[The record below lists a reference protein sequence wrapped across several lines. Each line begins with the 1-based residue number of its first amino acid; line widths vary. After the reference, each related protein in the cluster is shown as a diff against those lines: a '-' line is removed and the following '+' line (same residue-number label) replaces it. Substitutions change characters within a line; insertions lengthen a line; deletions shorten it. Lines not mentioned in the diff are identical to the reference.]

1 MRVRLLAIALWLA
14 LSPSW
19 PALVLAQQNF
29 DFHPPAASVADPSTP
44 GVMRDLAER
53 ILPVYQ
59 EDNPERYLANLSVLQ
74 LVAGNYTA
82 AYESRQSLGD
92 RRRSADAGKPVN
104 RVLILDLF
112 ARARAIE
119 ATDRLTFAQA
129 YAQAY
134 KAAVPKL
141 NDLDAYT
148 LMSWLATPPA
158 WFQDPAQR
166 LFDQAR
172 SKGKLSLP
180 EAMEL
185 MQAYL
190 NFDAYRNFGPIV
202 AALDTEDEQRRYA
215 TEDNVL
221 IKTRDGV
228 SIAAM
233 LVRPKETQAKL
244 PTLFE
249 FTPYVTPGYAREA
262 AAHGYVGVIAYARG
276 RGRSTGKPISY
287 QYDGDD
293 ARAVIE
299 WIARQPWSDGRV
311 GMYGTAYSGF
321 TGWAAAKHL
330 PPALKAIATTSPTVP
345 GFDIPDDGAVVRNWT
360 YRWSLWVTN
369 VIDDKTYY
377 DDAPWRDLDLK
388 WYAGGKPYRDL
399 GRLYGKPDVQFL
411 RWLAHPSYD
420 VFWQK
425 MVPYDQE
432 LAKIDIPVL
441 TVTGYYGVGEAGAL
455 YYFNQQRHFDPN
467 ANHTLIVGPYD
478 DGVTQ
483 HGVPAIVR
491 GYAVDPAAFVDLREL
506 RYQWFDSVFKGAAV
520 PALLKDRVNY
530 EVMGANEWRHAPSL
544 EAMGN
549 GVLQWTL
556 DSAAVGASHRLSPHE
571 PPTEVAGKA
580 GTGAHGGGK
589 AGGAKSASNQV
600 SGGQP
605 KGHLKG
611 KRKGKPA
618 DPGYVE
624 LAVNLADRHDI
635 DSNWVPHPD
644 IVSHTAD
651 VRNATAY
658 VSNPLTKPLE
668 LQGAWSGHLD
678 LTINKSDVDLRLT
691 AYELLS
697 TGEYV
702 QLFEPYVLRASYA
715 QDRVMRH
722 PLKPGERQKIEFK
735 IERLT
740 SRRLQV
746 GSRLVL
752 VLGVSKRPDLEINY
766 GSGGDVAGE
775 SLADE
780 ESKVP
785 VKIRWWNDSYIETA
799 VMR

>member
-1 MRVRLLAIALWLA
+1 MRARLFAIALWLA
-14 LSPSW
+14 LSPCW
-19 PALVLAQQNF
+19 PSLVLAQQNF
-29 DFHPPAASVADPSTP
+29 DFHPQAVSVADPATP

-82 AYESRQSLGD
+82 AYESRQSLRD

-104 RVLILDLF
+104 RSVILDLF

-129 YAQAY
+129 YTQAY

-148 LMSWLATPPA
+148 LMSWLTTPPA
-158 WFQDPAQR
+158 WIQEPTQR

-172 SKGKLSLP
+172 AKGHLTLP
-180 EAMEL
+180 EAMDL

-190 NFDAYRNFGPIV
+190 NFDAYRSVGPIV
-202 AALDTEDEQRRYA
+202 AALDTEEEQRRYEIA
-215 TEDNVL
+215 DDVL
-221 IKTRDGV
+221 IRTRDGIN
-228 SIAAM
+228 IAAV
-233 LVRPKETQAKL
+233 LVRPKATQAKL
-244 PTLFE
+244 PTLLE
-249 FTPYVTPGYAREA
+249 FTPYITPGDAREV
-262 AAHGYVGVIAYARG
+262 AAHGYVGVVAYARG
-276 RGRSTGKPISY
+276 RGKSTGKPTSY

-293 ARAVIE
+293 ARAVID
-299 WIARQPWSDGRV
+299 WIAKQPWSDGRV

-330 PPALKAIATTSPTVP
+330 PPALQAIAATSPTVP
-345 GFDIPDDGAVVRNWT
+345 GFDIPDDGAVMRNWT

-388 WYAGGKPYRDL
+388 WYAAGKPYRDL
-399 GRLYGKPDVQFL
+399 GRLYGKPDLQFL
-411 RWLAHPSYD
+411 RWLAHPGYD

-432 LAKIDIPVL
+432 LAKINIPVL
-441 TVTGYYGVGEAGAL
+441 TITGYYGVGEAGAL
-455 YYFNQQRHFDPN
+455 YYFTHDPG
-467 ANHTLIVGPYD
+467 ANHTLLVGPYD

-483 HGVPAIVR
+483 HGVPAIIR
-491 GYAVDPAAFVDLREL
+491 GYGVDPAAFVDLREL
-506 RYQWFDSVFKGAAV
+506 RYQWFDSVFKGTAV
-520 PALLKDRVNY
+520 PALLKDRVNF
-530 EVMGANEWRHAPSL
+530 EVMGANEWRHVPSL

-556 DSAAVGASHRLSPHE
+556 DSTSRGASHRLTPHE
-571 PPTEVAGKA
+571 VVAAGAQAVAGKA
-580 GTGAHGGGK
+580 GAGK
-589 AGGAKSASNQV
+589 AGAKGVKAGKPQA
-600 SGGQP
+600 
-605 KGHLKG
+605 KG
-611 KRKGKPA
+611 KSKGKPA

-624 LAVNLADRHDI
+624 LTVNLADRKDI
-635 DSNWVPHPD
+635 DSNWVAHPD
-644 IVSHTAD
+644 IVSRTAE

-658 VSNPLTKPLE
+658 VSDPLAKPLE

-691 AYELLS
+691 AYELLA
-697 TGEYV
+697 TGDYV

-715 QDRVMRH
+715 QDRVTRH

-740 SRRLQV
+740 SRRLQA
-746 GSRLVL
+746 GSRLVW
-752 VLGVSKRPDLEINY
+752 VVGVNERPDQEINY

-775 SLADE
+775 SAADE
-780 ESKVP
+780 QSKVP

-799 VMR
+799 VVR